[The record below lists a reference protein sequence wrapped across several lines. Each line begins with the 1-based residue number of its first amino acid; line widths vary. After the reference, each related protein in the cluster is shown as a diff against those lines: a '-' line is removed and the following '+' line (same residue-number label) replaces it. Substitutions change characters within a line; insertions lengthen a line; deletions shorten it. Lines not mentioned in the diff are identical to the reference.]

1 MMLSYNRPKKVKGAR
16 KKARE
21 AYIAKL
27 YNKFPMCFE
36 NKTEKEVTKL
46 VSAFKSTGMNE
57 DQFPAFCT
65 SYEAKME
72 QTLVEGA

>member
-1 MMLSYNRPKKVKGAR
+1 MLAYNKPKKVKGAR

-21 AYIAKL
+21 AFIARL
-27 YNKFPMCFE
+27 YNKFPSCFE
-36 NKTEKEVTKL
+36 NKTEKEITKL
-46 VSAFKSTGMNE
+46 VSAFKCSGMTE
-57 DQFPAFCT
+57 EQFPAFCT

>member
-1 MMLSYNRPKKVKGAR
+1 MLSYNRPKKVKGAR

-21 AYIAKL
+21 ALIARL
-27 YNKFPMCFE
+27 YNKFPSCFE
-36 NKTEKEVTKL
+36 NRSEKDAIKL
-46 VSAFKSTGMNE
+46 VSAFKGTGMNE

-65 SYEAKME
+65 SYDAKME